1 MPLLLGY
8 RLVGLLQAYRDRT
21 DGHAPHCRLEAA
33 RLYVRDL
40 IRDGKYYTDLL
51 GLSIV
56 AETNSSLALAGTEGR
71 IPLVVLQAA
80 SAYKSS
86 PPGFIV
92 QPGAV
97 ELDLSL
103 GLINPALRK
112 DGREDGYLLSDLF
125 EEDEAR
131 TIWVRA
137 PSGQMLRIYHA
148 GLGDVFEKKQ
158 SGSG

>member
-1 MPLLLGY
+1 MPSLLGY
-8 RLVGLLQAYRDRT
+8 RLVGLLQAYRDHT

-33 RLYVRDL
+33 RLYVKNL
-40 IRDGKYYTDLL
+40 AKEGKYYINLL

-56 AETNSSLALAGTEGR
+56 AETNFSLALAGVEGR
-71 IPLVVLQAA
+71 IPLVVLQAVG
-80 SAYKSS
+80 AYKSS

-103 GLINPALRK
+103 GLINPTLRK
-112 DGREDGYLLSDLF
+112 DGRDDGYLLSDLF
-125 EEDEAR
+125 EEDEAH

-148 GLGDVFEKKQ
+148 GLGDIFEKK
-158 SGSG
+158 